1 MKLTRI
7 QSSNK
12 SSDIVFEDDN
22 FVFLLGNDN
31 DYKIEVKNVDGY
43 LPFIVL
49 DFENGEPKD
58 IRILLYDF
66 DSLNKELLLSYT
78 VSEIMAGLDNAV
90 LFAKKI
96 SDYLNIP
103 IINL

>member
-22 FVFLLGNDN
+22 FVFLSGNDN

-58 IRILLYDF
+58 IQILLCDF
-66 DSLNKELLLSYT
+66 DSLNEELLLSYT